1 MSQMNGSQPRQ
12 LDQINTPDGEPLCAT
27 SAPDWFIRPNSQYG
41 APFAQKRQGNKVRFF
56 TTGDAYFKDV
66 AAAIKNAKQ
75 SIFISGW
82 QINYEVRLDGDV
94 RLWDCLAEALSK
106 DVKPEIYLL
115 PWLSPKAGVDT
126 GDLETML
133 AAFMLNAGVPQRK
146 VWCMPA
152 IQQSDMSSLGTFFSH
167 HQKMVVIDNQI
178 AYVGGIDLAY
188 GRRDDN
194 NFRLAADGRHD
205 RELYNPCVPPLRE
218 IPTHRQYTYITTIE
232 LIGAALLKGDAL
244 SRLQRWIGLNLDN
257 EYINAVRQ
265 RKTAASDW
273 FKDRLKDGVRLFGVG
288 AAYTAGG
295 ALDLARFLRVHIDG
309 EEVRQNVPSGLNHLE
324 QALLDWAD
332 EVEQQSGE
340 LSQTLHVQGSTL
352 YNSWVEQSGAGAFFA
367 WFNNTPPERV
377 SAEALRQFEAIAT
390 PFLLY
395 LHSVLDRLSDEQ
407 RGEPYSYLAD
417 PATRLLPPGGR
428 TLDPERQPRLPWHD
442 VQVRLEG
449 SAVEDFS
456 RNFIERWN
464 SLQARFDGTTQ
475 TMPGILADG
484 MRLIN
489 TDLAPEPFRPHY
501 LPTAQPVAA
510 AGNLFA
516 QVLRNTPYRQM
527 QAERQ
532 GVLKANASG
541 LPPTT
546 VGDAQPS
553 ARQANCLQAM
563 LQAIAGAQQF
573 IYIENQFFQSD
584 FGDVDYA
591 TPPKDEDDSTASAD
605 APTTADLW
613 QDGPMQSLM
622 DIEKLPDYPRYAAR
636 LGLEGRFQDNVDR
649 LQHLNYYALAEM
661 IHNREADAFV
671 SALLKVLSNR
681 SLVRAI
687 NDMQRPQPKILNN
700 LCEALATRIEAAI
713 EMGEDFHVYM
723 VLPVYPEG
731 PLDQITLMTQI
742 HLTMQSLSLGSHSLI
757 RRIQRSMAMKA
768 QMDRGISEEQAEKN
782 IDKQLTRGEA
792 WRFYE
797 QQDWKHYLTLLN
809 LRTWENFNGRP
820 VTEQIYVHSKLLIA
834 DDRVAIL
841 GSANINDRSQL
852 GDRDSELAVVI
863 SGREAQPSKLDGCSA
878 QPICSEVQQ
887 LRITLWRKIFAL
899 DVTHQ
904 QVGVTPATQLES
916 ILGQPAKPAT
926 WQAIQLQAHSNAQA
940 YEKVFFHVPRDHA
953 SIWPSW
959 PEAHDG
965 SMPFEPEFWRS
976 YKTNFP
982 DPISGFVTSF
992 PVYWTRRENNDSGF
1006 SLSVLAY
1013 QQGRKHRFLQAS
1025 KSTVSKGTT

>member
-27 SAPDWFIRPNSQYG
+27 SAPDWFIRPVDGYG
-41 APFAQKRQGNKVRFF
+41 APFAHKRQGNKVKFF
-56 TTGDAYFKDV
+56 TTGNAYFKDV
-66 AAAIKNAKQ
+66 AAAIKNAKK

-106 DVKPEIYLL
+106 DDKPEIYLM

-133 AAFMLNAGVPQRK
+133 ATFMLNAGIPQRK

-167 HQKMVVIDNQI
+167 HQKMVVIDNQV

-194 NFRLAADGRHD
+194 DFRLAADGRRD
-205 RELYNPCVPPLRE
+205 RELYNPCVPALRE
-218 IPTHRQYTYITTIE
+218 IPTHQQYPYMTTIE
-232 LIGAALLKGDAL
+232 LIGAALLEGDAL

-295 ALDLARFLRVHIDG
+295 ALDLARFLREHINGD
-309 EEVRQNVPSGLNHLE
+309 EVRHHVPSGLSQLE
-324 QALLDWAD
+324 QELLSWAR
-332 EVEQQSGE
+332 EVEHHSGE
-340 LSQTLHVQGSTL
+340 ISHSLQIQGSKL
-352 YNSWVEQSGAGAFFA
+352 YNVWVEQSGAGAFFA
-367 WFNNTPPERV
+367 WFNNTPPERL
-377 SAEALRQFEAIAT
+377 SAEALLQFEAIAT

-407 RGEPYSYLAD
+407 SGEPYSYLAD
-417 PATRLLPPGGR
+417 PSTRLLPPGGR

-449 SAVEDFS
+449 TAVEDFS
-456 RNFIERWN
+456 RNFTERWN
-464 SLQARFDGTTQ
+464 SLQARFEGTTQ
-475 TMPGILADG
+475 AMPGIVANGL
-484 MRLIN
+484 RLTN
-489 TDLAPEPFRPHY
+489 NNLAPEPFRAHY
-501 LPTAQPVAA
+501 LPPAQPVAA
-510 AGNLFA
+510 SGNLFA
-516 QVLRNTPYRQM
+516 QVLRSAPYRQM

-532 GVLKANASG
+532 GVLKAQASG
-541 LPPTT
+541 LTQSSEG
-546 VGDAQPS
+546 VAQPG

-584 FGDVDYA
+584 FGEADYA
-591 TPPKDEDDSTASAD
+591 TPPKDQGDSAANSGAQ
-605 APTTADLW
+605 ATADPW
-613 QDGPMQSLM
+613 QGGPMQSLM
-622 DIEKLPDYPRYAAR
+622 DIGKHPEYPRYAAR
-636 LGLEGRFQDNVDR
+636 LGLEGRFQDNAGR
-649 LQHLNYYALAEM
+649 LQHINFYALAEM
-661 IHNREADAFV
+661 IHNREAEAFV
-671 SALLKVLSNR
+671 SALLRTFANQ
-681 SLVRAI
+681 SLVETIQAL
-687 NDMQRPQPKILNN
+687 QQPQPRILNKI
-700 LCEALATRIEAAI
+700 CEALATRIEAAI

-723 VLPVYPEG
+723 VLPVCPEG

-742 HLTMQSLSLGSHSLI
+742 HLTMQSLSLGNQSLI
-757 RRIQRSMAMKA
+757 RRIQRAMAMKGF
-768 QMDRGISEEQAEKN
+768 MDKGVNEAEAASV
-782 IDKQLTRGEA
+782 IERYEP
-792 WRFYE
+792 YE
-797 QQDWKHYLTLLN
+797 QKYIYEFEDWRQYLTLLN

-852 GDRDSELAVVI
+852 GDRDSELAVII
-863 SGREAQPSKLDGCSA
+863 SGREMKSSTLDGCST
-878 QPICSEVQQ
+878 QYICSEVQQ
-887 LRITLWRKIFAL
+887 LRIDLWRKIFAL
-899 DVTHQ
+899 DITNDKVKVTA
-904 QVGVTPATQLES
+904 ATQLEPM
-916 ILGQPAKPAT
+916 LEQPAAPAT
-926 WQAIQLQAHSNAQA
+926 WRAIQTQAANNAQA
-940 YEKVFFHVPRDHA
+940 YEKAFPHVPRNHA
-953 SIWPSW
+953 SIWPTW
-959 PEAHDG
+959 PHAHNG
-965 SMPFEPEFWRS
+965 SMPFEPEFWNIYQANS
-976 YKTNFP
+976 P
-982 DPISGFVTSF
+982 VSVAGFITSL

-1006 SLSVLAY
+1006 NLSVMAY
-1013 QQGRKHRFLQAS
+1013 YDEGELQELQAS
-1025 KSTVSKGTT
+1025 TASVSKGKT